1 MELLDL
7 DSIYNKL
14 ENVICENFNFVKP
27 PTINFNFDL
36 KLDLKLTKLL
46 NYLDII
52 SEEFKVLKIATKLDL
67 IKLTRI
73 FNNSNNLYLPFETI
87 LNDFYGNNGI
97 GLLTMIN
104 PISNLLNREIGEKIL
119 DNLRK
124 KDIEFKT
131 TIIDLMALKSANDFS
146 INGLD
151 SGDKYIAIFAE
162 NLQNYLFDLG
172 INFTLIHWGGDE
184 FLILTQQ
191 ETELD
196 LTMIQKYFLT
206 IDTTSIFDVTNP
218 TFVMEHIKQA
228 EFFGG
233 DLLEL
238 KRNIEQEVKYLKSK
252 KYFLALKNSFLNT
265 LHPRNNIHLI
275 ISILNMVTIISIIK
289 KTSPYLRKKD
299 LENLYLNSVFFNYC
313 DYKNII
319 KRILPLPKI
328 RLVGLQ
334 INIFP
339 KDFNSTKAL
348 ISFINNCTELKME
361 NHKIKENL
369 WKNKDLCALMV
380 DPRLQHRKARA
391 DD

>member
-1 MELLDL
+1 
-7 DSIYNKL
+7 
-14 ENVICENFNFVKP
+14 
-27 PTINFNFDL
+27 
-36 KLDLKLTKLL
+36 LL